1 MYNMFVRINTS
12 VAASYQRVKAVTVKA
27 KVKSSSGPWK
37 IADVQFQEGS
47 VVTSYTE
54 HVAEMRRSKEVT

>member
-1 MYNMFVRINTS
+1 MYNMFERKSGSISTNGE
-12 VAASYQRVKAVTVKA
+12 RVKSVTVKA
-27 KVKSSSGPWK
+27 KIKSSNGPWK

-54 HVAEMRRSKEVT
+54 HVGEMEHVKG